1 MKNIYDLV
9 KNILETDSSS
19 RNSDK
24 RLVWSVCYRLGLT
37 DSGTITYDNFMKAPT
52 FESITRARRKVV
64 ELHPELA
71 GDREVEIGRTR
82 KQNTKGNFIFKN
94 ELQERQDISAPIDVM
109 KRLSQNMDLMKK
121 LGKL

>member
-121 LGKL
+121 LGRL

>member
-24 RLVWSVCYRLGLT
+24 RLVWSVCFRLGLT

-71 GDREVEIGRTR
+71 GDREVEVGRTR

-94 ELQERQDISAPIDVM
+94 ELQERQDISAPVDVM
-109 KRLSQNMDLMKK
+109 KRLSQNTDLMKK
-121 LGKL
+121 LGRK

>member
-24 RLVWSVCYRLGLT
+24 RLVWSVCFRLGLT

-71 GDREVEIGRTR
+71 GDRDVEIARNR

-94 ELQERQDISAPIDVM
+94 ELQERQDISAPVDVM
-109 KRLSQNMDLMKK
+109 KRLSQNTDLMKK
-121 LGKL
+121 LGRK

>member
-71 GDREVEIGRTR
+71 GDREVEIGRAE
-82 KQNTKGNFIFKN
+82 KQSTKGNFIFKK
-94 ELQERQDISAPIDVM
+94 DISPTIDIM
-109 KRLSQNMDLMKK
+109 ERLSQNTELMKK
-121 LGKL
+121 LGRT